1 MVRSFRREKKGKAP
15 TRARERLLALMFE
28 EYNQTAEKTA
38 KELSRDDFERFEFQP
53 KKKVREM
60 FEKLMTTT
68 TTTTALCTSPE
79 EVEEEEEEEE
89 EEDQTTGKAK
99 KKKKNPATGKKRK
112 AKTTTPRSE
121 TMHNAT
127 SASLRRMSPTELAYK
142 LNERHKDAEEKP
154 ESSER
159 ILSGLLSSSS
169 TSSAQKKEKRP
180 AAKKK
185 KKTKEGDPQEE
196 EEEEEKEVDERI
208 KLAREAMKAAKTSR
222 KVHKIK
228 EHEGLKA
235 VIEKRDFA
243 GMVMEVEKTYKEGSK
258 EARDAEEKENL
269 KGQKMSG
276 LDALIAK
283 IEKSKKMSVLDK
295 TKMDWKKVKDAN
307 EDIDEELEI
316 HRKSKNTYT
325 EQQSFLQQAEY
336 REYEKERDARLA
348 ANARRGQGI

>member
-1 MVRSFRREKKGKAP
+1 MKGSSFRREKKGKAP

-68 TTTTALCTSPE
+68 TTLCTSP
-79 EVEEEEEEEE
+79 EEEEEE
-89 EEDQTTGKAK
+89 EEDQTTGKEKAK
-99 KKKKNPATGKKRK
+99 KNFATGKKRK
-112 AKTTTPRSE
+112 VKTTTPRSE

-169 TSSAQKKEKRP
+169 TSSTQKKEKRP

-185 KKTKEGDPQEE
+185 KKTKEGDPQED

>member
-1 MVRSFRREKKGKAP
+1 MKGSSFRREKKGKAP

-68 TTTTALCTSPE
+68 TLCTSP
-79 EVEEEEEEEE
+79 EEEEEE
-89 EEDQTTGKAK
+89 EEDQTTGKEKAK
-99 KKKKNPATGKKRK
+99 KNFATGKKRK
-112 AKTTTPRSE
+112 VKTTTPRSE

-159 ILSGLLSSSS
+159 IISGLLSSSS
-169 TSSAQKKEKRP
+169 ASSTQKKEKRP

-185 KKTKEGDPQEE
+185 KTKEGDPQED

>member
-1 MVRSFRREKKGKAP
+1 MCI
-15 TRARERLLALMFE
+15 
-28 EYNQTAEKTA
+28 
-38 KELSRDDFERFEFQP
+38 RDR
-53 KKKVREM
+53 
-60 FEKLMTTT
+60 
-68 TTTTALCTSPE
+68 
-79 EVEEEEEEEE
+79 
-89 EEDQTTGKAK
+89 
-99 KKKKNPATGKKRK
+99 
-112 AKTTTPRSE
+112 
-121 TMHNAT
+121 
-127 SASLRRMSPTELAYK
+127 
-142 LNERHKDAEEKP
+142 
-154 ESSER
+154 
-159 ILSGLLSSSS
+159 
-169 TSSAQKKEKRP
+169 
-180 AAKKK
+180 
-185 KKTKEGDPQEE
+185 
-196 EEEEEKEVDERI
+196 VDERI

-348 ANARRGQGI
+348 ANARRGQEI

>member
-1 MVRSFRREKKGKAP
+1 MKGSSFRREKKGKAP

-68 TTTTALCTSPE
+68 TTLCTSPE
-79 EVEEEEEEEE
+79 EEEEEEEE
-89 EEDQTTGKAK
+89 EEDQTTGKEKAK
-99 KKKKNPATGKKRK
+99 KNFATGKKRK
-112 AKTTTPRSE
+112 VKTTTPRSE

-169 TSSAQKKEKRP
+169 ASSTQKKEKRP

-185 KKTKEGDPQEE
+185 KTKEGDPQED

>member
-1 MVRSFRREKKGKAP
+1 MKGSSFRREKKGKAP

-68 TTTTALCTSPE
+68 TTLCTPP
-79 EVEEEEEEEE
+79 EEE
-89 EEDQTTGKAK
+89 EEDQTTGKEKAK
-99 KKKKNPATGKKRK
+99 KNFATGKKRK
-112 AKTTTPRSE
+112 VKTTTPRSE

-169 TSSAQKKEKRP
+169 TSSTQKKEKRP

-185 KKTKEGDPQEE
+185 KKTKEGDPQED

>member
-1 MVRSFRREKKGKAP
+1 
-15 TRARERLLALMFE
+15 
-28 EYNQTAEKTA
+28 
-38 KELSRDDFERFEFQP
+38 
-53 KKKVREM
+53 
-60 FEKLMTTT
+60 
-68 TTTTALCTSPE
+68 
-79 EVEEEEEEEE
+79 
-89 EEDQTTGKAK
+89 
-99 KKKKNPATGKKRK
+99 
-112 AKTTTPRSE
+112 
-121 TMHNAT
+121 
-127 SASLRRMSPTELAYK
+127 
-142 LNERHKDAEEKP
+142 
-154 ESSER
+154 
-159 ILSGLLSSSS
+159 
-169 TSSAQKKEKRP
+169 
-180 AAKKK
+180 
-185 KKTKEGDPQEE
+185 
-196 EEEEEKEVDERI
+196 
-208 KLAREAMKAAKTSR
+208 MKAAKTSR

-316 HRKSKNTYT
+316 HESPRTRTRNNSR
-325 EQQSFLQQAEY
+325 LQQAEY

-348 ANARRGQGI
+348 ANAQRARNLIHFRRLDVVGMRFARACSNSCIK

>member
-1 MVRSFRREKKGKAP
+1 MKGSSFRREKKGKAP

-68 TTTTALCTSPE
+68 TTLCTSP
-79 EVEEEEEEEE
+79 EEEE
-89 EEDQTTGKAK
+89 EEDQTTGKEKAK
-99 KKKKNPATGKKRK
+99 KNFATGKKRK
-112 AKTTTPRSE
+112 VKTTTPRSE

-169 TSSAQKKEKRP
+169 TSSTQKKEKRP

-185 KKTKEGDPQEE
+185 KKTKEGDPQED

>member
-1 MVRSFRREKKGKAP
+1 MKGSSFRREKKGKAP

-68 TTTTALCTSPE
+68 TTLCTSP
-79 EVEEEEEEEE
+79 EEEEEEE
-89 EEDQTTGKAK
+89 EEDQTTGKEKAK
-99 KKKKNPATGKKRK
+99 KNFATGKKRK
-112 AKTTTPRSE
+112 VKTTPRSE

-169 TSSAQKKEKRP
+169 TSSTQKKEKRP

-185 KKTKEGDPQEE
+185 KKTKEGDPQED

>member
-1 MVRSFRREKKGKAP
+1 LKGSSFRREKKGKAP

-68 TTTTALCTSPE
+68 TTLCTSP
-79 EVEEEEEEEE
+79 EEEEEE
-89 EEDQTTGKAK
+89 EEDQTTGKEKAK
-99 KKKKNPATGKKRK
+99 KNFATGKKRK
-112 AKTTTPRSE
+112 VKTTTPRSE

-169 TSSAQKKEKRP
+169 TSSTQKKEKRP

-185 KKTKEGDPQEE
+185 KKTKEGDPQED

>member
-1 MVRSFRREKKGKAP
+1 
-15 TRARERLLALMFE
+15 
-28 EYNQTAEKTA
+28 
-38 KELSRDDFERFEFQP
+38 
-53 KKKVREM
+53 
-60 FEKLMTTT
+60 
-68 TTTTALCTSPE
+68 
-79 EVEEEEEEEE
+79 
-89 EEDQTTGKAK
+89 
-99 KKKKNPATGKKRK
+99 
-112 AKTTTPRSE
+112 
-121 TMHNAT
+121 
-127 SASLRRMSPTELAYK
+127 MSPTELAYK

-185 KKTKEGDPQEE
+185 KKTKEGDPQED